1 MKGNTKFKSNLCNML
16 FAEAK
21 AKESKALITLQLM
34 CEHPVGIGDHSTDDF
49 YNNAIDAIRNLADAS
64 DELKTID
71 NFFLK
76 KIYD

>member
-1 MKGNTKFKSNLCNML
+1 
-16 FAEAK
+16 
-21 AKESKALITLQLM
+21 M